1 MAQVT
6 QLAGSVVLGI
16 LVVAIVILT
25 ARWRTRGYAPDSGTE
40 RETEGSLLGR
50 AASNETVWIV
60 AFLALV
66 GVALGGAVLYVS
78 GASVPIPGGAGLV
91 LAALLGTIV
100 LAYLFWGV
108 YHSSRYKGLH
118 RPAALAVTAW
128 TVGMAV
134 VALVVLRLVGVV

>member
-6 QLAGSVVLGI
+6 LLASSVVLGM
-16 LVVAIVILT
+16 LVVGIVLLT
-25 ARWRTRGYAPDSGTE
+25 ARWRTRGYVPDGGAEAEGT
-40 RETEGSLLGR
+40 LLER

-66 GVALGGAVLYVS
+66 GVALGGAVFYVS
-78 GASVPIPGGAGLV
+78 GASVPIPGGAGLL

-100 LAYLFWGV
+100 FAYFFWGV

-128 TVGMAV
+128 MVGMAV
-134 VALVVLRLVGVV
+134 VGLVVLRLVGVL

>member
-6 QLAGSVVLGI
+6 LLASSVLLGLFVVALVVLSG
-16 LVVAIVILT
+16 
-25 ARWRTRGYAPDSGTE
+25 RWRSRGYAYDGGTE
-40 RETEGSLLGR
+40 TGGRSLAG
-50 AASNETVWIV
+50 AASSETAWIV

-66 GVALGGAVLYVS
+66 GVALSGAVFYVS
-78 GASVPIPGGAGLV
+78 DWSFPIPGSAGLW
-91 LAALLGTIV
+91 LAGLLGTIV

-128 TVGMAV
+128 MVGLAV
-134 VALVVLRLVGVV
+134 VALVTLRLTGFV

>member
-6 QLAGSVVLGI
+6 LLASSVVLGL
-16 LVVAIVILT
+16 LVVAVVVLT
-25 ARWRTRGYAPDSGTE
+25 SRWRSRGYAYDGGP
-40 RETEGSLLGR
+40 ETEGSLLER

-66 GVALGGAVLYVS
+66 GIALGGAVFYVS
-78 GASVPIPGGAGLV
+78 GTSVPVPGGAGLL
-91 LAALLGTIV
+91 LAGLLGTIV
-100 LAYLFWGV
+100 LAYFFWGV

-128 TVGMAV
+128 MIGMAV
-134 VALVVLRLVGVV
+134 VGLVVLRLVGVV

>member
-6 QLAGSVVLGI
+6 LLASSVLLG
-16 LVVAIVILT
+16 LFVVAIVVLS
-25 ARWRTRGYAPDSGTE
+25 ARWQSRGYAYDGGTA
-40 RETEGSLLGR
+40 TDATSLER

-66 GVALGGAVLYVS
+66 GVALAGAVFFVS
-78 GASVPIPGGAGLV
+78 DWALPIPGSAGLW
-91 LAALLGTIV
+91 LAGLLGTAV
-100 LAYLFWGV
+100 FAYFFWGV

-128 TVGMAV
+128 MVGLSV
-134 VALVVLRLVGVV
+134 VVLVALRLTGFV